1 MTAQE
6 GTALRPPLLDV
17 RELHVHF
24 GDAEATV
31 RAVDGVDLS
40 LHAGETL
47 ALVGESGCGK
57 STLARAVAGLVP
69 IAGGSIRF
77 DGSELVGL
85 SRRASRRQR
94 RRLQMVFQDPEASLN
109 PRMTVASLIG
119 EALLLRRVGGAA
131 SDGRSLAQ
139 AGVRLM
145 EQVGIDPGLRNRYP
159 HEFSGGQR
167 QRVAI
172 ARALAMAPDLL
183 LCDEVTSALDVSV
196 QAQILNLLR
205 DLQDELGLALL
216 FITHDMGVV
225 RQMADRVAVMYAG
238 QIVEERAS
246 DALFATPAH
255 PYTQALLAAVPRI
268 GSQPQTRSRLPGDV
282 ASVVRPPAGCRFH
295 PRCARAQDRCRVGEQ
310 APPAF
315 PVEAGT
321 SHCYLSEPSESSEP
335 RESAERA
342 EGAESSE

>member
-1 MTAQE
+1 VTYETAE
-6 GTALRPPLLDV
+6 EPVEDGRPPLLAV
-17 RELHVHF
+17 RDLSVEF
-24 GDAEATV
+24 GDAADRV
-31 RAVDGVDLS
+31 RAVDCVDLE
-40 LHAGETL
+40 LRAGETL

-57 STLARAVAGLVP
+57 STLARAVAGLAPVVE
-69 IAGGSIRF
+69 GSIRF
-77 DGSELVGL
+77 AGRELVGL
-85 SRRASRRQR
+85 SRRASRSQR
-94 RRLQMVFQDPEASLN
+94 RRLQMIFQDPESSLN
-109 PRMTVASLIG
+109 PRMTAASMVS
-119 EALLLRRVGGAA
+119 EALRLRRSGEES
-131 SDGRSLAQ
+131 SDGRSLED

-145 EQVGIDPGLRNRYP
+145 GQVGIDPALRNRYP

-205 DLQDELGLALL
+205 DLQSDLGLALL

-238 QIVEERAS
+238 RIVEQRAS

-268 GSQPQTRSRLPGDV
+268 GSQALPHTRLPGDV
-282 ASVVRPPAGCRFH
+282 ASLVSPPAGCRFH
-295 PRCARAQDRCRVGEQ
+295 PRCTHSQDRCRVGES

-315 PVEAGT
+315 VVQAGI
-321 SHCYLSEPSESSEP
+321 SHCYLSE
-335 RESAERA
+335 
-342 EGAESSE
+342 